1 MNKTTPRKRRR
12 ARTRQEIL
20 DAALEL
26 LHDKGPNELSLR
38 EIARR
43 ADYSP
48 AGLYEYFEN
57 KEEIIIAVCAEGD
70 RRLRAMLKAVPDTLP
85 PDEYLIELGLAYIR
99 YAKENEEHFMLNF
112 SGFDVFRLDQPVPI
126 KAILES
132 DNTFNILIEAV
143 TNAIDAGVIQARP
156 DFGLLEIAYGLFGLA
171 HGLAVL
177 QLNNMKD
184 IEFHYQEADRAVFKN
199 FIEGLGK

>member
-1 MNKTTPRKRRR
+1 MNKITPRKRRR

-26 LHDKGPNELSLR
+26 LHEKGPNELSLR

-57 KEEIIIAVCAEGD
+57 KEEIIIAVCAEGE

-126 KAILES
+126 QAILDS

-143 TNAIDAGVIQARP
+143 TNAIDAGVIQVRP

-184 IEFHYQEADRAVFKN
+184 IEFHHQEADRAVFKN